1 MIFWIKLWI
10 LLSLRKKAGFLFQ
23 IGFSCIQK
31 FIVRKWIFPNWM
43 KAMSLCVWIKLW
55 TFICYKRR
63 FHSHWIFLFFNIFI
77 VRTWIIQN
85 VSSKSIQMYFT
96 IVLVWNQ
103 NGYGGVLVCMYVCL
117 FMAVCDEC
125 GLYVKMSVCSKCPMY
140 SLPCYPH
147 FFLPAGFPSRFSIAP
162 CQI

>member
-1 MIFWIKLWI
+1 MGFPCIQNWIVLNMDFQKLDERYELMFVHRTLNISLLYKRFLSPWI
-10 LLSLRKKAGFLFQ
+10 LLSFCKNL
-23 IGFSCIQK
+23 
-31 FIVRKWIFPNWM
+31 IVRAWI
-43 KAMSLCVWIKLW
+43 L
-55 TFICYKRR
+55 
-63 FHSHWIFLFFNIFI
+63 
-77 VRTWIIQN
+77 QN

-147 FFLPAGFPSRFSIAP
+147 LFLPTRFPSRFSIGP